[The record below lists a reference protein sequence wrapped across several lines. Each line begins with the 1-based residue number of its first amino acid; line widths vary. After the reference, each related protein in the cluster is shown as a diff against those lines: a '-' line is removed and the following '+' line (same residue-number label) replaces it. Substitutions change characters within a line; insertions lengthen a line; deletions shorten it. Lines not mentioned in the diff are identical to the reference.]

1 MTADSNQTP
10 QRIIG
15 DHFIVEQLMNE
26 VMIYDQKRN
35 KAFCLNQK
43 AAFVWQHCD
52 GRTTIDDLTPLLQE
66 VSSEPID
73 VAVIQFAL
81 ETLAADGL
89 LEPSTFESRVPA
101 GMTRRSL
108 MQKFGLSAA
117 MSLPVVT
124 ALLVATPRAHASSLV
139 PGMIAALPPPRR
151 RHHREGDPRFGWGLE
166 LGRLARPSR
175 ESDHLK

>member
-1 MTADSNQTP
+1 MAANPNQETP
-10 QRIIG
+10 QRVIG

-35 KAFCLNQK
+35 KAFCLNHK

-52 GRTTIDDLTPLLQE
+52 GATTINELTALLQQ
-66 VSSEPID
+66 VSPETVD
-73 VAVIQFAL
+73 TAVIQFAL

-89 LEPSTFESRVPA
+89 LEPSTFESGVPA

-117 MSLPVVT
+117 MSLPMVT
-124 ALLVATPRAHASSLV
+124 ALLVATPKTHASSSR
-139 PGMIAALPPPRR
+139 PGRTSAPPPP
-151 RHHREGDPRFGWGLE
+151 G
-166 LGRLARPSR
+166 
-175 ESDHLK
+175 

>member
-1 MTADSNQTP
+1 MIAIANRDTP
-10 QRIIG
+10 QRVAG

-52 GRTTIDDLTPLLQE
+52 GATTIDQLTALLQQ
-66 VSSEPID
+66 VSSEPVD
-73 VAVIQFAL
+73 GAVIQFAL

-89 LEPSTFESRVPA
+89 LEPTTFESRVPA

-108 MQKFGLSAA
+108 VQKFGLSAA

-124 ALLVATPRAHASSLV
+124 ALLVATPKAHASSGTGA
-139 PGMIAALPPPRR
+139 PHPPPPPPRK
-151 RHHREGDPRFGWGLE
+151 HEF
-166 LGRLARPSR
+166 
-175 ESDHLK
+175 

>member
-1 MTADSNQTP
+1 MLTNSNQETP
-10 QRIIG
+10 QRVIG

-26 VMIYDQKRN
+26 VMIYDQERN
-35 KAFCLNQK
+35 KAFCLNHK

-52 GRTTIDDLTPLLQE
+52 GTTTIDELTTLLRQ
-66 VSSEPID
+66 VSAEPVDTAI
-73 VAVIQFAL
+73 VQFAL

-89 LEPSTFESRVPA
+89 LEPSTFESRIPA

-124 ALLVATPRAHASSLV
+124 ALLVATPKAHASSSG
-139 PGMIAALPPPRR
+139 PGRTAAPPPPPPPPPPGRR
-151 RHHREGDPRFGWGLE
+151 RP
-166 LGRLARPSR
+166 
-175 ESDHLK
+175 

>member
-1 MTADSNQTP
+1 MITNANRDTP
-10 QRIIG
+10 QRVVG

-26 VMIYDQKRN
+26 VMIYDRKRN
-35 KAFCLNQK
+35 RALCLNQK

-52 GRTTIDDLTPLLQE
+52 GTTTINELMALLQQ
-66 VSSEPID
+66 VSSEPVD
-73 VAVIQFAL
+73 GAVIEFAL

-89 LEPSTFESRVPA
+89 LEPSSFESRVPV

-124 ALLVATPRAHASSLV
+124 ALLVATPKAHASSSS
-139 PGMIAALPPPRR
+139 PGRTSAPPPP
-151 RHHREGDPRFGWGLE
+151 GK
-166 LGRLARPSR
+166 RP
-175 ESDHLK
+175 

>member
-1 MTADSNQTP
+1 MAANPNRETP
-10 QRIIG
+10 QRVIG

-35 KAFCLNQK
+35 KAFCLNHK

-52 GRTTIDDLTPLLQE
+52 GATTINELTTLLQQ
-66 VSSEPID
+66 VSSEPVDAAIT
-73 VAVIQFAL
+73 QFAL

-89 LEPSTFESRVPA
+89 IDPSTFESRVPA

-124 ALLVATPRAHASSLV
+124 ALLVATPKAHAS
-139 PGMIAALPPPRR
+139 GRTAAPPP
-151 RHHREGDPRFGWGLE
+151 PP
-166 LGRLARPSR
+166 ARPAPPPPPPPPPLLPKR
-175 ESDHLK
+175 H

>member
-1 MTADSNQTP
+1 MAANSNRETP
-10 QRIIG
+10 QRVIG

-35 KAFCLNQK
+35 KAFCLNHK

-52 GRTTIDDLTPLLQE
+52 GTTTIDELATLLRQ
-66 VSSEPID
+66 VSAEPVD
-73 VAVIQFAL
+73 TTVIQFAL

-89 LEPSTFESRVPA
+89 LEPSTFESRVVPA

-124 ALLVATPRAHASSLV
+124 ALLVATPKAHASSSAPRPTAV
-139 PGMIAALPPPRR
+139 PPRT
-151 RHHREGDPRFGWGLE
+151 
-166 LGRLARPSR
+166 
-175 ESDHLK
+175 

>member
-1 MTADSNQTP
+1 MIAIANRETP
-10 QRIIG
+10 QRVAG

-43 AAFVWQHCD
+43 AAFVWRHCD
-52 GRTTIDDLTPLLQE
+52 GATTIGQLTALLQQA
-66 VSSEPID
+66 SSEPVD
-73 VAVIQFAL
+73 GAVIQFAL

-89 LEPSTFESRVPA
+89 LEPTTFESRVPA

-108 MQKFGLSAA
+108 VQKFGLSAA

-124 ALLVATPRAHASSLV
+124 ALLVAPPKAHASSS
-139 PGMIAALPPPRR
+139 PPRPTSAVP
-151 RHHREGDPRFGWGLE
+151 PR
-166 LGRLARPSR
+166 
-175 ESDHLK
+175 K